1 MASNWSFV
9 VCSSSGVALGR
20 PFATDRKFQGG
31 VSQGYTASFS
41 IRADDP
47 MWVTLTETENLT
59 LKVYD
64 SGNALR
70 FYGPMITDQESGTG
84 QGATV
89 GVNAADLSWEFTK
102 RYIGKDTSGSGTT
115 YNTME
120 SDAIIASA
128 LATINGESATG
139 VTIGTTGTTTTR
151 TITVLWKRFS
161 DLLNELGAITGSYEW
176 ALRYTDGTPPT
187 VNLDLLATLGA
198 DKTNDVFFEYGT
210 GKGNCSGYSR
220 SRSIEQVATHVYA
233 LGAANNL
240 TAVASDAGP
249 LRRREDVITYGDIT
263 VTALLDAM
271 AAAHVAAR
279 ANPRHIWTMTPF
291 AKLAPRFGVDWEVG
305 DLVTARVYTN
315 GRLRIDGIARIW
327 GVEITIDNEGNEIP
341 SPRLAPEA

>member
-1 MASNWSFV
+1 M
-9 VCSSSGVALGR
+9 ALGR

-187 VNLDLLATLGA
+187 VNLDLLSTLGA
-198 DKTNDVFFEYGT
+198 DKTEEVFFEYGT

-220 SRSIEQVATHVYA
+220 TRSIEQVATHVWA
-233 LGAANNL
+233 IGSGSVL
-240 TAVASDAGP
+240 TAAASDAGP
-249 LRRREDVITYGDIT
+249 LRRREDVVNYSDIT
-263 VTALLDAM
+263 TTALLDAM
-271 AAAHVAAR
+271 AGAHVAAR
-279 ANPRHIWTMTPF
+279 ANPRNIWTMTPF
-291 AKLAPRFGVDWEVG
+291 AKLAPRFGADWEVG

-341 SPRLAPEA
+341 SPRLAPES